1 MIMNINKTPA
11 KRLILCLSFGVLH
24 LLNADNSS
32 LQASQ
37 PHAQKSQKKIYQKG
51 WIDFNKNGK
60 KDIYEDPS
68 QPIDKRIDDLLR
80 QMTVEEKTCQLGTI
94 YGYGAVLKDTLP
106 TAEWKNRIWKDGIG
120 NIDEH
125 LNGEWKRT
133 SLDFPYSRH
142 AEAMN
147 KVQAFFVEETRLGI
161 PADLT
166 NEGIRGLKHEKSTF
180 FPAQIGQGCTWDK
193 DLIREIGRITG
204 EEARAL
210 GYTNVYSP
218 ILDVA
223 RDPRWGRT
231 VESYGEDPY
240 LVGELGRQQV
250 LGIQSNRVVS
260 TPKHFAIYGVPAGG
274 RDCESRTDP
283 HATPQEVHELHLEPF
298 RIAFQEAGALG
309 TMCAHN
315 DYNGTPVSASHYLM
329 TELMRN
335 QWGFKGYIVSDSW
348 SISKNVDFYH
358 IVSTPEEAVA
368 SELNAGL
375 NIRTFFEESEVF
387 IETLRNALKKGLV
400 TESTLDQRVREVL
413 YVKFWLGLFDQPYVK
428 DTKQA
433 DRVVSSDRNREV
445 SLRAARESIVLLK
458 NENNTL
464 PLSKEIK
471 NIAVIGP
478 QADEYKSLTSRY
490 GSHNPNVITGL
501 QGLKNLLGED
511 VNLMYAKGCNVRDKN
526 FPQSDVMFFEMSDK
540 EQEEIDKAVEI
551 ARKAEVA
558 IIYVGDD
565 FRTIGESRS
574 RVNLDLSGRQKEL
587 VRAVQATGTPVVLVL
602 FNGRPATLNWENAN
616 VPAIVEAWY
625 PGEFSGQA
633 VAEVLFGDYNPG
645 GKLSTTFPKSVGQIP
660 WAFPFKP
667 NANGKGFARVDGELY
682 PFGYGLSYTT
692 FELSDLQP
700 AQPRIAD
707 GDTLAVTCR
716 VKNTGAVKG
725 DEVVQLYLVD
735 ETSSISRYEREL
747 CGFERVTLEPGEEK
761 TVTFRVNRRAY
772 GMYNDKNEFVVEP
785 GKFLLYAGNSSKSTP
800 LNAEFYVE

>member
-1 MIMNINKTPA
+1 MKNISNIPT
-11 KRLILCLSFGVLH
+11 KRLFLYLSLGILPM
-24 LLNADNSS
+24 LNADYGS
-32 LQASQ
+32 LRASQ
-37 PHAQKSQKKIYQKG
+37 PGIPKKQKSIYRKG
-51 WIDFNKNGK
+51 WIDFNKNGE

-68 QPIDKRIDDLLR
+68 QPIDKRVEDLLR
-80 QMTVEEKTCQLGTI
+80 QMTTEEKTCQLGTI

-106 TAEWKNRIWKDGIG
+106 TDAWKTRIWKDGIG

-133 SLDFPYSRH
+133 SLDYPYSNH

-161 PADLT
+161 PADMT

-193 DLIREIGRITG
+193 ELIYEIGRITG
-204 EEARAL
+204 EEAKSL

-218 ILDVA
+218 ILDLS

-231 VESYGEDPY
+231 VESYGEDSY

-250 LGIQSNRVVS
+250 LGIQSNRIVS
-260 TPKHFAIYGVPAGG
+260 TPKHFAIYGIPGGG
-274 RDCESRTDP
+274 RDCYSRTDP

-309 TMCAHN
+309 TMCSHN

-348 SISKNVDFYH
+348 AIDKNVKFYH
-358 IVSTPEEAVA
+358 IADTDEEAVA
-368 SELNAGL
+368 CELNAGL

-387 IETLRNALKKGLV
+387 IEALRRALQKGLV
-400 TESTLDQRVREVL
+400 DESTLNQRVREVL
-413 YVKFWLGLFDQPYVK
+413 YVKFWLGLFDEPYVK
-428 DTKQA
+428 DTRLA
-433 DRVVSSDRNREV
+433 DQIVNSDKNREV

-458 NENNTL
+458 NEKNTL
-464 PLSKEIK
+464 PLSKDLK

-478 QADEYKSLTSRY
+478 LADEVKSLTSRY

-501 QGLKNLLGED
+501 QGLKNLLGD
-511 VNLMYAKGCNVRDKN
+511 NTHLMYAKGCNVRDKN
-526 FPQSDVMFFEMSDK
+526 FPQSDVMFFELSEK
-540 EQEEIDKAVEI
+540 EKAEINEAVEI
-551 ARKAEVA
+551 AKKAEVA

-602 FNGRPATLNWENAN
+602 FNGRPATLNWEDAN
-616 VPAIVEAWY
+616 LPAIVEAWY

-667 NANGKGFARVDGELY
+667 NATGNGFARVSGELY
-682 PFGYGLSYTT
+682 PFGYGLSYTS
-692 FELSDLQP
+692 FEISDLQP
-700 AQPRIAD
+700 ATAKIAD
-707 GDTLAVTCR
+707 GDTLTVSCK

-725 DEVVQLYLVD
+725 DEVVQLYLND
-735 ETSSISRYEREL
+735 ETSSISRFEKEL

-761 TVTFRVNRRAY
+761 TVIFKVNRRAY

-785 GKFLLYAGNSSKSTP
+785 GKFFLFAGNSSKSTP

>member
-1 MIMNINKTPA
+1 MIINNTSP
-11 KRLILCLSFGVLH
+11 KRLLLCFLFGILPMLSTDCY
-24 LLNADNSS
+24 N
-32 LQASQ
+32 LQASK
-37 PHAQKSQKKIYQKG
+37 PGIPKKQKNIYHKG
-51 WIDFNKNGK
+51 WIDFNKNGE

-68 QPIDKRIDDLLR
+68 QPIDKRVEDLLK
-80 QMTVEEKTCQLGTI
+80 QMTTEEKTCQLGTI

-106 TAEWKNRIWKDGIG
+106 TPEWKNRIWKDGIG

-133 SLDFPYSRH
+133 SLDYPYSNH
-142 AEAMN
+142 TDAMN

-161 PADLT
+161 PADMT

-180 FPAQIGQGCTWDK
+180 FPAQIGLGCTWDK
-193 DLIREIGRITG
+193 ELVREIGRITG
-204 EEARAL
+204 EEAKAL

-218 ILDVA
+218 ILDLA

-240 LVGELGRQQV
+240 LAGELGRQQV

-315 DYNGTPVSASHYLM
+315 DYNGTPVSASYYLM

-348 SISKNVDFYH
+348 SIDKNKKFYH
-358 IVSTPEEAVA
+358 IVDNEEEAVA

-375 NIRTFFEESEVF
+375 NIRTFFQKPEIF
-387 IETLRNALKKGLV
+387 IETLRKALTNGLV
-400 TESTLDQRVREVL
+400 EESTLDQRVREVL
-413 YVKFWLGLFDQPYVK
+413 YVKFWLGLFDEPYVK
-428 DTKQA
+428 DPQLA
-433 DRVVSSDRNREV
+433 DRIVNSEKNRTV

-458 NENNTL
+458 NEKNRL
-464 PLSKEIK
+464 PLSKDIK

-478 QADEYKSLTSRY
+478 LADEYKSLTSRY
-490 GSHNPNVITGL
+490 GSHNPEIITGL
-501 QGLKNLLGED
+501 QGLKNLLGD
-511 VNLMYAKGCNVRDKN
+511 NVNLMYAKGCNVRDKN
-526 FPQSDVMFFEMSDK
+526 FPQSDVMFFELSDK
-540 EQEEIDKAVEI
+540 EKEEIDEAVEI

-558 IIYVGDD
+558 IVYVGDD

-602 FNGRPATLNWENAN
+602 FNGRPVTLNWEDTHL
-616 VPAIVEAWY
+616 PAIVEAWY

-645 GKLSTTFPKSVGQIP
+645 GKLSATFPKSVGQIP

-667 NANGKGFARVDGELY
+667 NATGKGFARVDGELY

-700 AQPRIAD
+700 TIAKIAD
-707 GDTLAVTCR
+707 GDTLTVTCK
-716 VKNTGAVKG
+716 VKNTGSVKG
-725 DEVVQLYLVD
+725 DEVVQLYLND
-735 ETSSISRYEREL
+735 ETSSISRFEKEL
-747 CGFERVTLEPGEEK
+747 CGFERVSLEPGEEK
-761 TVTFRVNRRAY
+761 TVTFKVNRRAY
-772 GMYNDKNEFVVEP
+772 GMYNDQNEFVVEP
-785 GKFLLYAGNSSKSTP
+785 GKFFLSAGNSSQSTP

>member
-1 MIMNINKTPA
+1 MNITNMLA
-11 KRLILCLSFGVLH
+11 KRLILGLSFS
-24 LLNADNSS
+24 LLPMLGIENCS
-32 LQASQ
+32 LQASM
-37 PHAQKSQKKIYQKG
+37 PHNSKKQKKIYHKG
-51 WIDFNKNGK
+51 WIDFNKNGR

-68 QPIDKRIDDLLR
+68 LPIDKRVEDLLK
-80 QMTVEEKTCQLGTI
+80 QMTVEEKTCQLGTL

-106 TAEWKNRIWKDGIG
+106 ADEWKNRIWKDGIG

-125 LNGEWKRT
+125 LNGEWRRS
-133 SLDFPYSRH
+133 SLDYPYSNH
-142 AEAMN
+142 TDAMN
-147 KVQAFFVEETRLGI
+147 KVQAFFVEQTRLGI

-193 DLIREIGRITG
+193 ELIREIGRVTG
-204 EEARAL
+204 EEAKAL

-218 ILDVA
+218 ILDLA

-240 LVGELGRQQV
+240 LAGELGRQQV

-260 TPKHFAIYGVPAGG
+260 TPKHFAVYGIPGGG

-315 DYNGTPVSASHYLM
+315 DYNGTPISASYYLM

-348 SISKNVDFYH
+348 SVDSNVNFYN
-358 IVSTPEEAVA
+358 ITSTPEEAVA

-375 NIRTFFEESEVF
+375 NVRTFFAKPEVF
-387 IETLRNALKKGLV
+387 IETLRSALGKGLIQ
-400 TESTLDQRVREVL
+400 ESTLDQRVREVL
-413 YVKFWLGLFDQPYVK
+413 YVKFWLGLFDEPYIK
-428 DTKQA
+428 DTKLA
-433 DRVVSSDRNREV
+433 DKVVNSDKNRDI
-445 SLRAARESIVLLK
+445 SLRAARESVVLLK
-458 NENNTL
+458 NENKTL
-464 PLSKEIK
+464 PLSKEIR

-478 QADEYKSLTSRY
+478 LADEYKSLTSRY
-490 GSHNPNVITGL
+490 GTHNPEVITGL
-501 QGLKNLLGED
+501 QGLKNLLGEN

-526 FPQSDVMFFEMSDK
+526 FPQSDVMYFEMSEK
-540 EQEEIDKAVEI
+540 EKEEIGKAVEI
-551 ARKAEVA
+551 AKKAEVA
-558 IIYVGDD
+558 IVYVGDD
-565 FRTIGESRS
+565 SRTIGESRT

-587 VRAVQATGTPVVLVL
+587 IRAVQATGTPVVLVL
-602 FNGRPATLNWENAN
+602 FNGRPATLNWEDAN
-616 VPAIVEAWY
+616 LPAIVEAWY

-645 GKLSTTFPKSVGQIP
+645 GKLSITFPKSVGQIP

-667 NANGKGFARVDGELY
+667 NATGKGFARVDGELY

-692 FELSDLQP
+692 FEFSDLQP
-700 AQPRIAD
+700 AKTKIAD
-707 GDTLAVTCR
+707 GDTLIVTCK
-716 VKNTGAVKG
+716 VKNTGAIKG
-725 DEVVQLYLVD
+725 DEVVQLYLND
-735 ETSSISRYEREL
+735 ETSSITRFDREL

-761 TVTFRVNRRAY
+761 EVTFKVNRYAY

-785 GKFLLYAGNSSKSTP
+785 GKFLLFAGNSSKSTP
-800 LNAEFYVE
+800 LKSEFYVE

>member
-1 MIMNINKTPA
+1 MNRNNTLT
-11 KRLILCLSFGVLH
+11 RQLLFCLSFGLLP
-24 LLNADNSS
+24 LLNANTSS
-32 LQASQ
+32 LQASK
-37 PHAQKSQKKIYQKG
+37 PDAPKNQKKIYQKG

-68 QPIDKRIDDLLR
+68 QPIDKRVEDLLK

-106 TAEWKNRIWKDGIG
+106 TDEWKTRIWKDGIG

-133 SLDFPYSRH
+133 SLDFPYSNH

-193 DLIREIGRITG
+193 ELIYEIGRITG
-204 EEARAL
+204 EEAKAL

-218 ILDVA
+218 ILDLS

-231 VESYGEDPY
+231 VESYGEDSY
-240 LVGELGRQQV
+240 LAGELGRQQV

-260 TPKHFAIYGVPAGG
+260 TPKHFAIYGIPGGG
-274 RDCESRTDP
+274 RDCYSRTDP
-283 HATPQEVHELHLEPF
+283 HASPQEVHELHLEPF

-309 TMCAHN
+309 TMCSHN

-329 TELMRN
+329 TELLRN
-335 QWGFKGYIVSDSW
+335 QWGFKGYVVSDSW
-348 SISKNVDFYH
+348 AIDKNVKFYH
-358 IVSTPEEAVA
+358 IVDTEEEAVA

-375 NIRTFFEESEVF
+375 NVRTFFEQSEVF
-387 IETLRNALKKGLV
+387 IEALRRALQKGLV
-400 TESTLDQRVREVL
+400 EESTLDQRVREVL
-413 YVKFWLGLFDQPYVK
+413 YVKFWLGLFDDPYVK
-428 DTKQA
+428 DTKLA
-433 DRVVSSDRNREV
+433 DKIVNSDKNREV

-464 PLSKEIK
+464 PLSKNLK

-478 QADEYKSLTSRY
+478 QADEVKSLTSRY

-501 QGLKNLLGED
+501 QGLKNLLGEN

-526 FPQSDVMFFEMSDK
+526 FPQSDVMYFELSDK
-540 EQEEIDKAVEI
+540 EKEEINEAVEI
-551 ARKAEVA
+551 AKKAEVA

-602 FNGRPATLNWENAN
+602 FNGRPVTLNWEDAN
-616 VPAIVEAWY
+616 LSAIVEAWY

-667 NANGKGFARVDGELY
+667 NATGKGFARVDGELY

-692 FELSDLQP
+692 FEISNLQP
-700 AQPRIAD
+700 SATKITD
-707 GDTLAVTCR
+707 GDTLTVTCK
-716 VKNTGAVKG
+716 VKNTGSVKG
-725 DEVVQLYLVD
+725 DEVVQLYLND
-735 ETSSISRYEREL
+735 ETSSISRFEKEL
-747 CGFERVTLEPGEEK
+747 CGFERVALEPGEEK
-761 TVTFRVNRRAY
+761 TVTFKVNRRAY

-785 GKFLLYAGNSSKSTP
+785 GKFFLFAGNSSKSTP